1 MHYTNKLIIATIA
14 VIFIISGLLFL
25 IFHHKDTLITFAPG
39 EATAYLHTTS
49 KSFNKL
55 PESKKNL
62 FLKYLEQKSS
72 LNKTKWNESL
82 SNVNDEFALFSV
94 KKQAFGMIKQT
105 ENNVSLLN
113 SQNIPFSQTDEVL
126 FFPKI
131 NVSNEKL
138 TDQDWFKKTNTT
150 INFSKYT
157 LLAQNSSLLNVN
169 FPEIQDNEPILAK
182 MDLVNENL
190 RIKLYGK
197 LGQSKLKFK
206 RQVQEL
212 PEDTK
217 LYISGLTFSKLS
229 QKSDYTSENFPYI
242 LTQSLAIPF
251 EYVETDDTF
260 QLYLDKK
267 DVSLENFGE
276 KIKEILA
283 FTYPTE
289 ENKLLP
295 DNSIA
300 KQLIANKDNWQF
312 ESHSINGYKIN
323 DPELY
328 IYDLNEHL
336 LVTNAIQGS
345 NFANNTIKLDQIA
358 KNCNIKRSNQTI
370 YTKIAT
376 QDTTNNILISNI
388 NKNRISICI
397 D

>member
-1 MHYTNKLIIATIA
+1 
-14 VIFIISGLLFL
+14 
-25 IFHHKDTLITFAPG
+25 
-39 EATAYLHTTS
+39 
-49 KSFNKL
+49 
-55 PESKKNL
+55 
-62 FLKYLEQKSS
+62 
-72 LNKTKWNESL
+72 
-82 SNVNDEFALFSV
+82 
-94 KKQAFGMIKQT
+94 MIKQT

-169 FPEIQDNEPILAK
+169 FPEIQDNEPIFAK